1 MRSPCKT
8 LRNAM
13 LSSVISSLVAAPL
26 CAQAQQGAQTEAEEN
41 EPEIAELSKIV
52 VVGKRAVQVR
62 DIPGSVSVMGHQELQ
77 TLGAQ
82 SMADYVSRTP
92 GVVFNQGTPGN
103 STVTVR
109 GVSTGLDQG
118 QGTTGYFINEAPLTD
133 PGFSIGTPDIDTFD
147 VENVVVLRGPQGSLF
162 GSGSLG
168 GAINYQA
175 ARPDPAG
182 FSAHLQ
188 GTAETVSQGGDG
200 GAFRAMVNVPLATDT
215 LAVRG
220 VYYNRDI
227 AGYLDNAG
235 TGIDDANETR
245 IEGGRVQVLW
255 QPVDGTSLNYMYLQ
269 QVTENRDSMS
279 ERTADAGPLRILSE
293 FPESSRFETRMH
305 NLRFDHEL
313 SFGAFTAL
321 ATHHEKKNLTH
332 DDATQDLSDAGI
344 VLGPGPV
351 LLGGHASSRGTTYEL
366 RLASAPGGRYDYV
379 VGVMHNETDQSV
391 VQFVQDPGSAEIVDA
406 IFGPGAGAE
415 FAPDDVTLFVNL
427 PIKGKE
433 TALFGELTYHL
444 SDSWKATVGGRVFS
458 QKVNGD
464 TESAG
469 LVTYLLTGTSP
480 FNNGATRYSERGF
493 SPEASIT
500 WTPSQDFMAYALVS
514 KGFRIGGPNPT
525 PSLPGQPVPISYDSD
540 SLINYELGFR
550 AGLLDDRMLLDVTG
564 FYIDWDNIQLRRQTS
579 QALNFG
585 LNAGAAEL
593 FGVEASATFR
603 LTRALTLQSSVT
615 WMDATLKDEI
625 PAYPPPPE
633 PVVQP
638 AIPAGSALPGAS
650 EWLVSNTLIYRW
662 ASESR
667 LRPSLVLSHRH
678 AGEAQSLIGSNAVEG
693 GYHIFDARVR
703 LNAGR
708 WGITGFVSNLG
719 DRRGVVQRSADSLGV
734 TTQQTYITPRTIGVT
749 IDVYF

>member
-1 MRSPCKT
+1 
-8 LRNAM
+8 M
-13 LSSVISSLVAAPL
+13 LGSVISSLMAAPL
-26 CAQAQQGAQTEAEEN
+26 CAQTPPVAQAEAEAEAG
-41 EPEIAELSKIV
+41 ESGPEVAELSKIV
-52 VVGKRAVQVR
+52 VVGKRPMQMR
-62 DIPGSVSVMGHQELQ
+62 DIPGSVSVMGNQDLQ
-77 TLGAQ
+77 TIGAQ
-82 SMADYVSRTP
+82 SMADYVTRTP

-109 GVSTGLDQG
+109 GVSTGQDQG

-175 ARPDPAG
+175 TRPEPTG

-227 AGYLDNAG
+227 AGYLDNVG
-235 TGIDDANETR
+235 TGVEDANETR

-255 QPVDGTSLNYMYLQ
+255 QPIDGTSLNYMYLQ
-269 QVTENRDSMS
+269 QETENRDGMS
-279 ERTADAGPLRILSE
+279 ERTADAGRLRSMSE
-293 FPESSRFETRMH
+293 FPENSRYETRLH

-313 SFGAFTAL
+313 SFGTITAL
-321 ATHHEKKNLTH
+321 ATHHEKENLTR
-332 DDATQDLSDAGI
+332 DDATQDLSEAGI

-351 LLGGHASSRGTTYEL
+351 LLGGYASSRGKTYEL
-366 RLASAPGGRYDYV
+366 RLASAPGDRYDYI
-379 VGVMHNETDQSV
+379 VGVMHNETDQSI
-391 VQFVQDPGSAEIVDA
+391 VQFIQDPGSAEIVDT
-406 IFGPGAGAE
+406 IFGPGAGAA

-427 PIKGKE
+427 PIKGRE
-433 TALFGELTYHL
+433 TALFGEFNYRLNDH
-444 SDSWKATVGGRVFS
+444 WKATVGGRAFF

-464 TESAG
+464 TQARG
-469 LVTYLLTGTSP
+469 LITQLLTGTSP
-480 FNNGATRYSERGF
+480 FNYGATRYNERGL
-493 SPEASIT
+493 SPKASIT
-500 WTPSQDFMAYALVS
+500 WTPSQEFMAYALVS

-525 PSLPGQPVPISYDSD
+525 PSLPGQPVPVSYDSD

-550 AGLLDDRMLLDVTG
+550 ADLLDSRLLLDVTG

-585 LNAGAAEL
+585 MNAGAAEI

-603 LTRALTLQSSVT
+603 LTQALSLQSSVT
-615 WMDATLKDEI
+615 WMDATLGAEI

-633 PVVQP
+633 PAVQP
-638 AIPAGSALPGAS
+638 AIPAGSGLPGAS
-650 EWLVSNTLIYRW
+650 DWLVSNTLIYRW
-662 ASESR
+662 AGGSR
-667 LRPSLVLSHRH
+667 LRPSLVLSHRY
-678 AGEAQSLIGSNAVEG
+678 AGEAQSAIGSNAVEG
-693 GYHIFDARVR
+693 DYHVFDARLR
-703 LNAGR
+703 LDAGR
-708 WGITGFVSNLG
+708 WGITGFVSNIG
-719 DRRGVVQRSADSLGV
+719 DRRGVVQRLANEFGM
-734 TTQQTYITPRTIGVT
+734 TTQQTYTLPRTIGVT